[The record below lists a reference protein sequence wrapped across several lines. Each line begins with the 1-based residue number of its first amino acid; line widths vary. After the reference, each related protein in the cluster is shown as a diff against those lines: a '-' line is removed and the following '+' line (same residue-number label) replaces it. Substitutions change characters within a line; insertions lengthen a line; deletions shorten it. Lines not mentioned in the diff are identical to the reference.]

1 MLIPFSFPPSCRDI
15 DKTQEEEEEKK
26 EKPTMTTAATI
37 HLVRH
42 AQGFHNLSEEN
53 ESLHDPDLTP
63 LGEQQCA
70 DLRASFPSH
79 DKLVRLVASP
89 LRRTIYTAELSFGR
103 PSLHPI
109 VLLDLLQEVSA
120 SPCDTGSSKAE
131 LAAEFGD
138 KVDLGSVRDAWTEK
152 GPGSVF
158 EPSLEAL
165 TARAKLARKA
175 LKKLLDEAGG
185 GDVAVVTHGGF
196 LHFLTDDWEDVPSNK
211 GKKKNGKKK
220 APHSPPFLAFFQKI
234 LFFLF
239 SSLLAASTFWVH
251 LWFSCCLRNLSIMLR
266 SFEVIFSDQDYSDGV
281 DKLHVP
287 VVPLRRGSR

>member
-1 MLIPFSFPPSCRDI
+1 
-15 DKTQEEEEEKK
+15 
-26 EKPTMTTAATI
+26 MTTAATI

-211 GKKKNGKKK
+211 ATAWTNCMCRSYRFTE
-220 APHSPPFLAFFQKI
+220 APDDDDDDVRLVETEESWRCRQPEHRKQLTWAEQRQLRAAVQKRVGPYLKI
-234 LFFLF
+234 K
-239 SSLLAASTFWVH
+239 SASA
-251 LWFSCCLRNLSIMLR
+251 
-266 SFEVIFSDQDYSDGV
+266 
-281 DKLHVP
+281 
-287 VVPLRRGSR
+287 